1 MKKLSN
7 IHFWI
12 DLVLIS
18 AFVVVLGENGI
29 SFKEQ
34 FWPMMML
41 IILFVGM
48 GINGYIGGVKDM
60 TDTIFEELDK

>member
-1 MKKLSN
+1 MKKFKS

-12 DLVLIS
+12 DLVLITG
-18 AFVVVLGENGI
+18 FVIVLGENGI
-29 SFKEQ
+29 NFKEQ